1 LEGNSITAGSPQR
14 HGGSTE
20 ASGSEQGPPEGPA

>member
-1 LEGNSITAGSPQR
+1 LEGNSIAAGSPQP

-20 ASGSEQGPPEGPA
+20 ASGSKQGPPEGPA